1 MGPCIRLAFVSCCD
15 LLLLALCPGVTYF
28 IWALCPGGT
37 IPWHCVLMGL
47 CLMLE
52 LFPGVTYFLCTL
64 CPGGTIPYVG
74 IVFRGDHALCWILFM
89 M

>member
-15 LLLLALCPGVTYF
+15 LLLLALCPGVT
-28 IWALCPGGT
+28 
-37 IPWHCVLMGL
+37 IPYVGIVFF

-74 IVFRGDHALCWILFM
+74 IVFRGDHALCWILFLM
-89 M
+89 